1 MLAGYSYVRMG
12 RHFVR
17 RTEMEV
23 TIKLRE
29 ATTDGILPAY
39 EWQVVKLTSY
49 DGDWILHSCDT
60 MAGAIVWMED
70 NCSETYDYRLQRVPV
85 SKRGKL
91 TPYAKHLM
99 TTIVGRTVGRS
110 KIERIKVVR
119 DITGLSLNEAKEL
132 VEDYFSL

>member
-1 MLAGYSYVRMG
+1 
-12 RHFVR
+12 
-17 RTEMEV
+17 MEV
-23 TIKLRE
+23 KIKLRE
-29 ATTDGILPAY
+29 EPSCEAEY

-49 DGDWILHSCDT
+49 DGDWILHSCGT